1 MAGNT
6 MDAPQFREREVRE
19 PVRGS
24 VRREMPPEARARVP
38 MEAPAMTSP
47 AVAPATA
54 VVPARDRVRWGPI
67 WAGLIATLA
76 SFLVLES
83 LALGLGLLTSTT
95 TGGGVSA
102 ANPWVSGIA
111 LLIAFFIGG
120 WVAEAT
126 SAVRGTGA
134 GILNGLMVWG
144 LGTTLFLLLSV
155 AGLGTLF
162 GALGNVI
169 GQFLAANGG
178 AGINPGNVNVNG
190 SQVTQITQAAGWG
203 AFITLVLTAILA
215 ALGGLVASR
224 GRAIGWLMR
233 E

>member
-1 MAGNT
+1 MAGYT
-6 MDAPQFREREVRE
+6 MDAPRFREREVRE
-19 PVRGS
+19 VREP
-24 VRREMPPEARARVP
+24 VRREMPPETRARVP
-38 MEAPAMTSP
+38 VDAPEMAPAP
-47 AVAPATA
+47 VVAPATA

-67 WAGLIATLA
+67 WAGLIATLT

-83 LALGLGLLTSTT
+83 LALGLGLLTSTN
-95 TGGGVSA
+95 GNGGVSA

-111 LLIAFFIGG
+111 ALIAFFIGG

-224 GRAIGWLMR
+224 GRAIGRLMR

>member
-126 SAVRGTGA
+126 SAVRGAGA

>member
-24 VRREMPPEARARVP
+24 VRREMPPEA
-38 MEAPAMTSP
+38 PALTSP

-126 SAVRGTGA
+126 SAVRGAGA

-233 E
+233 D

>member
-24 VRREMPPEARARVP
+24 VRREMPP
-38 MEAPAMTSP
+38 EAPAMTSP

-126 SAVRGTGA
+126 SAVRGAGA

-233 E
+233 D